1 VEPIRDPA
9 NIPQWRVR
17 FPAEG
22 RFTPSIGSHVFGVEL
37 RDFNRDTTCAEFH
50 FDVLPGP
57 LGRDTNILLVDDYAH
72 RGFEGIYIPGFEDM
86 EFEMWSEI
94 LEGYDWQEWDTGFNF
109 EEQTPVRLVGGAT
122 TVIWSVDLGSELA
135 PDLFDLCSDRGNYL
149 QSYVNVGGNLIIIGQ
164 SPIYC
169 TMYWSDGTPSP
180 GGRVNITDIDF
191 TPRVTG
197 PDTTYHFMW
206 DIFGVKRMQLSS
218 FPVYYADQLMACEPY
233 DWNTVPVVEK
243 GSLHT
248 RWPGYVAGPFLM
260 TEFRDGADVRQIY
273 GVRRIEQPWG
283 PPEDWTYI
291 EDCNNMGGVYVS
303 GGDERGH
310 AAYINLPAFW
320 LDRDELQVTIRR
332 LLESFGEEQQK

>member
-1 VEPIRDPA
+1 
-9 NIPQWRVR
+9 
-17 FPAEG
+17 
-22 RFTPSIGSHVFGVEL
+22 
-37 RDFNRDTTCAEFH
+37 
-50 FDVLPGP
+50 
-57 LGRDTNILLVDDYAH
+57 
-72 RGFEGIYIPGFEDM
+72 
-86 EFEMWSEI
+86 
-94 LEGYDWQEWDTGFNF
+94 
-109 EEQTPVRLVGGAT
+109 
-122 TVIWSVDLGSELA
+122 
-135 PDLFDLCSDRGNYL
+135 
-149 QSYVNVGGNLIIIGQ
+149 
-164 SPIYC
+164 
-169 TMYWSDGTPSP
+169 MYWSDGTPEP
-180 GGRVNITDIDF
+180 GTRQNVTDIDF
-191 TPRVTG
+191 TPRVIG

-248 RWPGYVAGPFLM
+248 RWPGYIAGLFLM

-291 EDCNNMGGVYVS
+291 EDCKNMGGVYVS

-332 LLESFGEEQQK
+332 LLESFGEDQQE